1 MIWNAKRL
9 VKKTNITFAS
19 AKVLYNL
26 LIFCFQSLVEAKIK
40 HTAGSCFALS
50 NKLSYEKDKQEIAHK
65 NSRLMNNCNE
75 YKLAEV
81 E

>member
-1 MIWNAKRL
+1 MECQKACKENKYYVCIGKSFVQL
-9 VKKTNITFAS
+9 IDILLSIAS
-19 AKVLYNL
+19 G
-26 LIFCFQSLVEAKIK
+26 SKIK

-65 NSRLMNNCNE
+65 NSRLINNSNE